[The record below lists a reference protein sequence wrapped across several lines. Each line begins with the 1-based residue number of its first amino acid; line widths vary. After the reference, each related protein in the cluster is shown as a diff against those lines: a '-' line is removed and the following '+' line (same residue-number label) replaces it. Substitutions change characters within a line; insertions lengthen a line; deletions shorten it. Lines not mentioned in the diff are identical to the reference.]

1 MLIVKEDDT
10 HEVFFLLTDQETG
23 SPIDLTDTTVTMIAN
38 SRAGVSVAMT
48 VTVSGPP
55 TDGRLVHRL
64 TGLLDPGMYVAV
76 IKMVKTGVQVTAPT
90 EDMLLIKVV
99 PTLP

>member
-1 MLIVKEDDT
+1 MLTVKEDDT

-76 IKMVKTGVQVTAPT
+76 IKMVKTGVLVTAPT
-90 EDMLLIKVV
+90 EDMLRIKVV